1 MNVVPRFI
9 PPCAPVLRDVP
20 PSGPEWLHEVKFDG
34 WRVQLHKHGDQVRLF
49 SRKGGHLS
57 SRFPAVSVAA
67 LALPDCIIDAEI
79 VANDGEGK
87 PSFEALMHGD
97 GHIYVWCFDIFSVAG
112 RDIRALPLEERKA
125 KLSDAIIVADS
136 EMFGFAE
143 SFSDPLKLLAAC
155 DQLGFE
161 GVVSKRRMSPYRSGP
176 QKDWVKVK
184 CSAWQA
190 ANKDRWE
197 LFNRNGRAQLRR
209 AALRGPR

>member
-1 MNVVPRFI
+1 
-9 PPCAPVLRDVP
+9 
-20 PSGPEWLHEVKFDG
+20 
-34 WRVQLHKHGDQVRLF
+34 
-49 SRKGGHLS
+49 
-57 SRFPAVSVAA
+57 
-67 LALPDCIIDAEI
+67 
-79 VANDGEGK
+79 
-87 PSFEALMHGD
+87 MHGD
-97 GHIYVWCFDIFSVAG
+97 GHIYVWCFDIISVAG

-125 KLSDAIIVADS
+125 KLSDAIIVAEC

-197 LFNRNGRAQLRR
+197 LFNRNGGALLRR